1 MWGIKTAIIILV
13 VANDKL
19 ISISDILT
27 RKLAKIKYSFKAVAR
42 FKGVFASNF
51 QEIKEDMS
59 V

>member
-1 MWGIKTAIIILV
+1 MV

-27 RKLAKIKYSFKAVAR
+27 RKLAKIKYSFKAVAW

-51 QEIKEDMS
+51 QEVKKDMS